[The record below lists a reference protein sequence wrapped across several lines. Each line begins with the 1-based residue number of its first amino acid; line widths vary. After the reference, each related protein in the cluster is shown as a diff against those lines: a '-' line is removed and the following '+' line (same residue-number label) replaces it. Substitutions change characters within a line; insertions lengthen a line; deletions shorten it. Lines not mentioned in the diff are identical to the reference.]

1 MDENLREPSLLAQ
14 NLRSNGPDFA
24 VDPPQVAAL
33 LWPLANNFLVEISY
47 KVVSHVVYLESSFV
61 ARISLDLDLN
71 LALSLILIN
80 HLISVN

>member
-1 MDENLREPSLLAQ
+1 M
-14 NLRSNGPDFA
+14 
-24 VDPPQVAAL
+24 DPPQVAAL

>member
-1 MDENLREPSLLAQ
+1 MKLREPSLLAQ

-33 LWPLANNFLVEISY
+33 WSPLANNFLVEISY

-61 ARISLDLDLN
+61 GRIFLDLDLKS
-71 LALSLILIN
+71 LAYLN
-80 HLISVN
+80 